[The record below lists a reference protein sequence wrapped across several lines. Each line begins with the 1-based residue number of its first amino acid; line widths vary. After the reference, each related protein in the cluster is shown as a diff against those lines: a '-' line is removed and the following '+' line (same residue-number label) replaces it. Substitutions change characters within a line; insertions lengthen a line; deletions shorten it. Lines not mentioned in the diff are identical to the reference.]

1 MKKGLILLPL
11 LAGLALGGC
20 SLFNKS
26 DDAWVVVPEIK
37 GGSKAEKNAILR
49 AVNDLSPCVNTTGS
63 ATLFPT
69 ATNISFDGD
78 EQDAVRVLNRVQ
90 VDDLTVELTWDF
102 PAQSTYDG
110 KVAVDDNTDIHY
122 IKYPGV
128 GGEAGTFNWSL
139 SKIVCGKAV
148 STKTNCDYTAKVM
161 PLTREFKKMTLPEI
175 YSVTDDGA
183 DHSYTVD
190 EKIYHYESISNIINY
205 DYKNAQGYSPWWKTG
220 LPDDS
225 EKNYIFAEVTGKVV
239 FLSEDGNWGLL
250 ANGDHVIEIYSGNTF
265 SLKASEFPE
274 LKSEYVTIKGE
285 VSHYYGN
292 FQFSYIKSIRAA
304 SAEDKAKIVEPNL
317 NNFNEL
323 TEAKLASSKL
333 VAVQKE
339 ANVKK
344 NYVYKQFSKDFEH
357 NGLVSVTG
365 TITGDKV
372 NGSSGRFTFE
382 LTVAEGYKVEIQ
394 YDYHTDKDSQV
405 VKNALLAK
413 YVKNATVTIK
423 GTLRVTHGVDK
434 TLVPVDADTLS
445 GTGVNLS
452 IVPFAA
458 SHIA

>member
-1 MKKGLILLPL
+1 MKKRLVLLPL

-20 SLFNKS
+20 SLFGNK

-49 AVNDLSPCVNTTGS
+49 AVNDLSPCVTSTG

-69 ATNISFDGD
+69 ATNITLEGD
-78 EQDAVRVLNRVQ
+78 EQESIRVLNKVQ

-102 PAQSTYDG
+102 PEQATYDG
-110 KVAVDDNTDIHY
+110 KAAVDENADIHY
-122 IKYPGV
+122 LKYPDV
-128 GGEAGTFNWSL
+128 GGQESTFTWSL

-148 STKTNCDYTAKVM
+148 STKTNSDYSAKVM
-161 PLTREFKKMTLPEI
+161 PLTRAFKKMSLPEI
-175 YSVTDDGA
+175 YSVSDDGS

-190 EKIYHYESISNIINY
+190 EKEYHFESISNIINY
-205 DYKNAQGYSPWWKTG
+205 SYKNAQGYSPWWKTG

-225 EKNYIFAEVTGKVV
+225 EKNYIYAEITGKVV
-239 FLSEDGNWGLL
+239 FLSDDGNWGLL
-250 ANGDHVIEIYSGNTF
+250 ANGDHIIELYSGNAF

-304 SAEDKAKIVEPNL
+304 SAEAKAQIVEPNL
-317 NNFNEL
+317 NNFNQL
-323 TEAKLASSKL
+323 TEEKLASAKLA
-333 VAVQKE
+333 AEQTE

-413 YVKNATVTIK
+413 YAKNATVTIK
-423 GTLRVTHGVDK
+423 GTLRITHGVDK
-434 TLVPVDADTLS
+434 TLVPVDGTTLK

-452 IVPFAA
+452 IVPFAV
-458 SHIA
+458 SHVA